1 MGRPRSRLQS
11 VALTVLAIVGVCAIP
26 LSSLSIDVAS
36 VTNDNSEELWV
47 EPTDLATRDL
57 FNGPWG
63 AAHAPDPH
71 AQYTFIAPKKGGIN
85 PGMTVR
91 DPRGREWKV
100 KQPPNTGRNAEGPV
114 EVVLSRVLSAVGY
127 HQPPV
132 YFLPAFQ
139 LYDGKGTHQ
148 TVGGRF
154 RLSLPVLTDVGEWKW
169 MDNPFVE
176 KTPYYG
182 LLVILLM
189 FNSSDLKDSNNTL
202 YEYPTARREHAAAV
216 VRRARHRYRA
226 RQHGALTPVRGDPD
240 VFERLGFIKRVEN
253 GFVEIHYDG
262 RHQPLVDG
270 RIRPLHVRWAAQ
282 LLSGLSAAQWH
293 DAFRAGGYAQDVR
306 QRFIDK
312 LQAKIAEGLSVQ

>member
-1 MGRPRSRLQS
+1 MGRSRSRLQS
-11 VALTVLAIVGVCAIP
+11 VALKVAAIVACAVAM
-26 LSSLSIDVAS
+26 LLTATDTTARRLDSRID
-36 VTNDNSEELWV
+36 ELWV

-71 AQYTFIAPKKGGIN
+71 ARYTFVAPKKGGIN

-91 DPRGREWKV
+91 DARGREWKV
-100 KQPPNTGRNAEGPV
+100 KQPPNTGRNAEGPI

-139 LYDGKGTHQ
+139 LYDGKATYQ

-154 RLSLPVLTDVGEWKW
+154 RLSLPVLKDEGEWKW
-169 MDNPFVE
+169 MDNPFVG

-182 LLVILLM
+182 LLVILSM

-202 YEYPTARREHAAAV
+202 YEYRLSDGSLPQRWFVVRDIGTALGSTARVA
-216 VRRARHRYRA
+216 
-226 RQHGALTPVRGDPD
+226 PVRGDPY
-240 VFERLGFIKRVEN
+240 VFERLGFIKRVDN
-253 GFVEIHYDG
+253 GFVEFHYDG
-262 RHQPLVDG
+262 RHQPLFDR
-270 RIRPLHVRWAAQ
+270 RIRPLHVHWAAE

-293 DAFRAGGYAQDVR
+293 DAFRAGGYAEDVR

-312 LQAKIAEGLSVQ
+312 LQSKIAEGLAVQ